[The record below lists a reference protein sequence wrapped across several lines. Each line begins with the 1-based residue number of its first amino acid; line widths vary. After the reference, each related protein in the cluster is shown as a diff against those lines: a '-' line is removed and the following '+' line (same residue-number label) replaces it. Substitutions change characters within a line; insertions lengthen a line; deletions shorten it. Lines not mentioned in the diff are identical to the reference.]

1 MSADKQARKTKATDI
16 ITHNVLLSM
25 GAAIIPVPVAD
36 IIALTTLQAKMLKEL
51 CDLYQKPF
59 SNDIARNII
68 TAVAG
73 NSLAR
78 IGSSIIKAIPGL
90 GTLIGGVSA
99 VILSGAST
107 YAIGQVF
114 VKNLEEGKAM
124 EEINLDAARELYKQE
139 LEKGKEVASQ
149 LEKESEVP
157 PGSTSTGNDSTDFEE
172 NKRMNVIHLLKE
184 LSNLNQQGIIT
195 DEEFAAKKKELLEQ
209 I

>member
-1 MSADKQARKTKATDI
+1 MSADKHKRKTKATDI

-36 IIALTTLQAKMLKEL
+36 IVALTTLQAKMLKEL
-51 CDLYQKPF
+51 CDLYEKPF
-59 SNDIARNII
+59 SHDIARNII
-68 TAVAG
+68 AAIAG

-78 IGSSIIKAIPGL
+78 IGSSLIKAIPGL
-90 GTLIGGVSA
+90 GSVLGGVSA

-114 VKNLEEGKAM
+114 LSNLEEGKSI
-124 EEINLDAARELYKQE
+124 EEINLQSAREMYKQE

-149 LEKESEVP
+149 LEKEP
-157 PGSTSTGNDSTDFEE
+157 ATATDNSGFEE
-172 NKRMNVIHLLKE
+172 NPKMNIINLLKE
-184 LSNLNQQGIIT
+184 LSDLKAKGIIT
-195 DEEFAAKKKELLEQ
+195 DEEFDAKKKELLEQ